1 MNGLQPYTILI
12 HIARNIFLWTLYTG
26 GFYSQ
31 VSRITT
37 IGHQQ
42 PEHRR
47 VIQKAR

>member
-31 VSRITT
+31 ASETHN
-37 IGHQQ
+37 HQA
-42 PEHRR
+42 PET
-47 VIQKAR
+47 